1 MIGFKH
7 GNEASSGLTGC
18 VCSSFCHLWKAAGFR
33 FPCPII
39 RINVRYVCVGEQWL
53 CADFTFILVQLPILS
68 CHNSVV
74 MVWLDQGTCSIFL
87 SEISLSFNTNMAVNC
102 PDITLK
108 ILGFLV
114 ANKLWDIL
122 TFHLKYQVVWHLQM
136 LKGYLKQ
143 QFSHSAAGSCHTSF
157 SSLHLLTWKSTHIY
171 EM

>member
-74 MVWLDQGTCSIFL
+74 MVWLD
-87 SEISLSFNTNMAVNC
+87 
-102 PDITLK
+102 
-108 ILGFLV
+108 
-114 ANKLWDIL
+114 
-122 TFHLKYQVVWHLQM
+122 
-136 LKGYLKQ
+136 
-143 QFSHSAAGSCHTSF
+143 
-157 SSLHLLTWKSTHIY
+157 
-171 EM
+171 